1 MESNKEMN
9 FISAVVYCYND
20 SSSIGNFVE
29 QLSKTL
35 SDNFLKYEIIVVND
49 ASTDDSVEIVKKIA
63 AKNKGGII
71 SILHMSHRQG
81 LESSMNAGVDLS
93 IGDFVYEFDT
103 AVGDF
108 DWSLLMELFHHS
120 LKGYDIVSARPDRRK
135 KISSKLFYTIFNHY
149 ANLQYELSTESFRIL
164 SRRAI
169 NRIHSISETIPFRK
183 AAYANCGL
191 SMSYIKYT
199 PVATLHKSK
208 RNDDRINVAIDS
220 MVLFTDV
227 AYRMTLWLAI
237 AMAII
242 TAAFAVY
249 ALVYRILQNPVEGW
263 ATTIIFIAFGFFGL
277 FIILAILIKYL
288 QILVNLVFRKKTYL
302 FESIEKLQ

>member
-20 SSSIGNFVE
+20 SSYIGNFVE
-29 QLSKTL
+29 QLNKTL
-35 SDNFLKYEIIVVND
+35 SDNFLKYEIIIVND

-108 DWSLLMELFHHS
+108 DWSLLMDLFHHS
-120 LKGYDIVSARPDRRK
+120 LKGYDIVSARPNRRK
-135 KISSKLFYTIFNHY
+135 KLSSKLFYTIFNHY
-149 ANLQYELSTESFRIL
+149 ANLQYEISTESFRIL

-169 NRIHSISETIPFRK
+169 NRVRSITESTPYRK
-183 AAYANCGL
+183 ASYANCGL
-191 SMSYIKYT
+191 AIDNLVYSPTKQT
-199 PVATLHKSK
+199 K
-208 RNDDRINVAIDS
+208 RKKDSGRKMMAIDS
-220 MVLFTDV
+220 LILYTDV
-227 AYRMTLWLAI
+227 AYHVTVGLAVFMAFITI
-237 AMAII
+237 AFGIY
-242 TAAFAVY
+242 AFFTKLY
-249 ALVYRILQNPVEGW
+249 SHPVEGW
-263 ATTIIFIAFGFFGL
+263 TTIILFIAFGFSGL
-277 FIILAILIKYL
+277 FVILSMALKYL
-288 QILVNLVFRKKTYL
+288 QIIVSLVFRKKNYL

>member
-20 SSSIGNFVE
+20 SSYIGNFVE
-29 QLSKTL
+29 QLNKTL
-35 SDNFLKYEIIVVND
+35 SDNFLKYEIIIVND

-169 NRIHSISETIPFRK
+169 NRVRSITESTPYRK
-183 AAYANCGL
+183 ASYANCGL
-191 SMSYIKYT
+191 AIDNLVYSPTRQTRRKKDSGRKMM
-199 PVATLHKSK
+199 
-208 RNDDRINVAIDS
+208 AIDS
-220 MVLFTDV
+220 LILYTDV
-227 AYRMTLWLAI
+227 AYHVTVGL
-237 AMAII
+237 
-242 TAAFAVY
+242 AAFMAFITIAFGIY
-249 ALVYRILQNPVEGW
+249 ALLTKLYSHPAEGW
-263 ATTIIFIAFGFFGL
+263 TTTILFIAFGFSGL
-277 FIILAILIKYL
+277 FVILSMALKYL
-288 QILVNLVFRKKTYL
+288 QIIVSLVFRKKNYL